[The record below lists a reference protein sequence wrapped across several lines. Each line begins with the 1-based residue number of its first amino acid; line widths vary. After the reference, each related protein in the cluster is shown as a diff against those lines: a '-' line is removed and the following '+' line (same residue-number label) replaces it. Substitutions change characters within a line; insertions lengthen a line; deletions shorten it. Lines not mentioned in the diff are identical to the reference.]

1 MRFDKNLRGRS
12 YYQGERD
19 AFCVRSLDSF
29 AGQQRRILCAW
40 SFLAARTRVVGPF
53 HRGCAFRRVA
63 EKGRPLSPPD
73 WKRIVSRRLK
83 KKIRFPLHSSFTPP
97 PSYRPISSKKRPFQP
112 LSVNRPVFPCL
123 PTPRYFIS
131 TFFQTLFPNLLVS
144 SNNRGAESSST
155 LKFL

>member
-63 EKGRPLSPPD
+63 EKGRPLSPSD
-73 WKRIVSRRLK
+73 WKRIVSHRLK

-97 PSYRPISSKKRPFQP
+97 PSYRPISSRKRPPSNRYRSTAPSFLVCPP
-112 LSVNRPVFPCL
+112 LAILFP
-123 PTPRYFIS
+123 PPS
-131 TFFQTLFPNLLVS
+131 KPFFQTCLFPRTIGKQSLPRL
-144 SNNRGAESSST
+144 
-155 LKFL
+155 